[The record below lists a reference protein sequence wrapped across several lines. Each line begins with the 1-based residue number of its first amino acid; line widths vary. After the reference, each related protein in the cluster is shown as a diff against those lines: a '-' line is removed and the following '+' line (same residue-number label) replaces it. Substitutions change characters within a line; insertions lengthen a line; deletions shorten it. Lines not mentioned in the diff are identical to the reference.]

1 MTQSTRDPSAEAE
14 LPAQQKMQ
22 CYKHAPLS
30 NKSAPYSRRIT
41 QAKTEA
47 QSTSESSP
55 TALLPL
61 ILLRLSPRSFP
72 QLLGGKV
79 TLGSQVGSLHPE
91 ASFSE
96 VSGLRTKSIH
106 GKGRSSHP
114 PPRPTQASELT
125 TLQNE
130 FINNNMSIRFHFPK
144 IPLF

>member
-1 MTQSTRDPSAEAE
+1 MRKQSS
-14 LPAQQKMQ
+14 LPNRKCTATSTL
-22 CYKHAPLS
+22 HLS
-30 NKSAPYSRRIT
+30 NKSAPYSQRIT
-41 QAKTEA
+41 RAKTEI
-47 QSTSESSP
+47 QSTSESSS

-72 QLLGGKV
+72 QLPGGKV

-114 PPRPTQASELT
+114 TPAPLRPLNSSPYRVNSL
-125 TLQNE
+125 
-130 FINNNMSIRFHFPK
+130 IMNNMSIRFHFPK